1 MIVTY
6 NWLKEFVD
14 FNLSPEELAHLLTM
28 LGLEVEGMRTIGSD
42 MDDIIVA
49 RVEEKNQHP
58 NADKLSLCKVD
69 NGREILSVVC
79 GAQNFKAGDM
89 VALAQV
95 GAVLPGDFRI
105 KKSKIRGEESCGM
118 LCSER
123 ELGLSAESDGIMIL
137 DPQSRIGV
145 PLFESLGLKDTI
157 FEIGLTPNRA
167 DCLSVIGIAREIGAK
182 LGTKVRYP
190 DHSVPE
196 AGLPVDET
204 ASVKVEDSVGCPRYT
219 ARFVSGCTIGPSPA
233 WLVNR
238 LTAVGMRSINNVVD
252 ITNYVLLE
260 YGHPLHAFDFK
271 LLAGGKIIVKRAGEG
286 DTFTTLDGQE
296 RVLSAEDL
304 TICDGEKAVALAGI
318 MGGQNSEIND
328 ATTDILIESACFE
341 PTMVRRT
348 SKRLGIHTESSHRF
362 ERGADVGNLTRPL
375 DRAAALM
382 AELAGGRVST
392 GILDVYPEP
401 AAPRSITL
409 RLERVNQML
418 GLELSTT
425 EVESF
430 LLNLEFGVTVADDG
444 LFSITVPTFRVDI
457 EREIDLIEEIAR
469 LNGYENIP
477 ATMPRVRI
485 NSDRPS
491 RRRALELKIRDLL
504 VSNGLSEIVNYSFIN
519 PSAIEKV
526 LLGEDD
532 ARRNMLPILNPLTE
546 EQSVMRTSL
555 LPGLLDV
562 ACRNASFRLMDLQLF
577 EMRRIYLPVEGSEL
591 PDEPLH
597 AAGLLTGA
605 RDQAGWNRGRELVDF
620 YDVKGIV
627 ENIVA
632 ALNLSDVSYTASMT
646 ESYYHPGKSCA
657 AVAGSTR
664 FATMGELHPAVQET
678 YGFDQPLY
686 YFEIDLEKLVSL
698 TAGTI
703 SVTAPPRFPDTF
715 RDIAMLIDNELE
727 TGTVL
732 DCIRSNRIKE
742 LGKVELFDVYTGS
755 HVPDGQKSI
764 AVRIRYCSQD
774 RTLTDEEVNRLHQ
787 KVIENLKKKINVAV
801 R

>member
-14 FNLSPEELAHLLTM
+14 CNLSPEELAHLLTM

-49 RVEEKNQHP
+49 RVEEKKQHP

-190 DHSVPE
+190 VHSVPE
-196 AGLPVDET
+196 EGLPVEQT
-204 ASVKVEDSVGCPRYT
+204 ATVQVEDSVGCPRYT

-286 DTFTTLDGQE
+286 DAFTTLDGQE
-296 RVLSAEDL
+296 RVLSPEDL
-304 TICDGEKAVALAGI
+304 TICDGEKPVALAGI

-382 AELAGGRVST
+382 AQLAGGRVST

-425 EVESF
+425 EVESI

-491 RRRALELKIRDLL
+491 RRRALESKVRDLL

-632 ALNLSDVSYTASMT
+632 ALNLSDVSYIASMT

-657 AVAGSTR
+657 AVAGGTR

-698 TAGTI
+698 SSGTI

-787 KVIENLKKKINVAV
+787 KVIESLKKKINVAV

>member
-49 RVEEKNQHP
+49 RVEEKAQHP

-89 VALAQV
+89 VALAQI

-137 DPQSRIGV
+137 DPQSRVGV
-145 PLFESLGLKDTI
+145 PLFESLGLKDAI

-190 DHSVPE
+190 GHGVPE
-196 AGLPVDET
+196 EGPPVELS
-204 ASVKVEDSVGCPRYT
+204 ASVQVEDSVGCPRYT

-233 WLVNR
+233 WMVNR

-296 RVLSAEDL
+296 RALCPEDL

-328 ATTDILIESACFE
+328 ATTDILIESACFD

-362 ERGADVGNLTRPL
+362 ERGADVGNLTRAL

-392 GILDVYPEP
+392 GILDIYPQP
-401 AAPRSITL
+401 AAPRCITL

-418 GLELSTT
+418 GLDISAAQ
-425 EVESF
+425 VESI
-430 LLNLEFGVTVADDG
+430 LLNLEFDVTATGDG
-444 LFSITVPTFRVDI
+444 LFSVTVPTFRVDI

-485 NSDRPS
+485 NAERPS
-491 RRRALELKIRDLL
+491 RRRALELKVRDLL

-519 PSAIEKV
+519 PSSIDKV

-532 ARRNMLPILNPLTE
+532 TRRNMVPILNPLTE

-555 LPGLLDV
+555 LPGLLEV
-562 ACRNASFRLMDLQLF
+562 ASRNASFRLMDLQLF
-577 EMRRIYLPVEGSEL
+577 EMRRIYLAAEGAEL

-605 RDQAGWNRGRELVDF
+605 RDQAGWNRGRESVDF

-632 ALNLSDVSYTASMT
+632 ALNLSDVSYNASIT
-646 ESYYHPGKSCA
+646 ESFYLS
-657 AVAGSTR
+657 R
-664 FATMGELHPAVQET
+664 
-678 YGFDQPLY
+678 
-686 YFEIDLEKLVSL
+686 
-698 TAGTI
+698 
-703 SVTAPPRFPDTF
+703 
-715 RDIAMLIDNELE
+715 
-727 TGTVL
+727 
-732 DCIRSNRIKE
+732 
-742 LGKVELFDVYTGS
+742 
-755 HVPDGQKSI
+755 
-764 AVRIRYCSQD
+764 
-774 RTLTDEEVNRLHQ
+774 
-787 KVIENLKKKINVAV
+787 
-801 R
+801 

>member
-49 RVEEKNQHP
+49 RVEEKAQHP

-89 VALAQV
+89 VALAQI

-137 DPQSRIGV
+137 DPQSRVGV
-145 PLFESLGLKDTI
+145 PLFESLGLKDAI

-190 DHSVPE
+190 GHGVPE
-196 AGLPVDET
+196 EGPPVELS
-204 ASVKVEDSVGCPRYT
+204 ASVQVEDSVGCPRYT

-233 WLVNR
+233 WMVNR

-296 RVLSAEDL
+296 RALCPEDL

-328 ATTDILIESACFE
+328 ATTDILIESACFD

-362 ERGADVGNLTRPL
+362 ERGADVGNLTRAL

-392 GILDVYPEP
+392 GILDIYPQP
-401 AAPRSITL
+401 AAPRCITL

-418 GLELSTT
+418 GLDISAAQ
-425 EVESF
+425 VESI
-430 LLNLEFGVTVADDG
+430 LLNLEFDVTATGDG
-444 LFSITVPTFRVDI
+444 LFSVTVPTFRVDI

-485 NSDRPS
+485 NAERPS
-491 RRRALELKIRDLL
+491 RRRALELKVRDLL

-519 PSAIEKV
+519 PSSIDKV

-532 ARRNMLPILNPLTE
+532 TRRNMVPILNPLTE

-555 LPGLLDV
+555 LPGLLEV
-562 ACRNASFRLMDLQLF
+562 ASRNASFRLMDLQLF
-577 EMRRIYLPVEGSEL
+577 EMRRIYLAAEGAEL

-605 RDQAGWNRGRELVDF
+605 RDQAGWNRGRESVDF

-632 ALNLSDVSYTASMT
+632 ALNLSDVSYNASIT
-646 ESYYHPGKSCA
+646 ESFYHPGKSCA
-657 AVAGSTR
+657 VFAGSTR
-664 FATMGELHPAVQET
+664 FASMGELHPAVQET

-686 YFEIDLEKLVSL
+686 YFEIDLEQLVSL
-698 TAGTI
+698 SAGTT
-703 SVTAPPRFPDTF
+703 SVSPPPRFPDTF

-732 DCIRSNRIKE
+732 DCIRSNKIKE
-742 LGKVELFDVYTGS
+742 LGQVELFDVYTGS
-755 HVPDGQKSI
+755 HVPEGQKSI
-764 AVRIRYCSQD
+764 AVRIRYWSQD

-787 KVIENLKKKINVAV
+787 KVIENLKKKINVAL

>member
-14 FNLSPEELAHLLTM
+14 FNLTPEELAQMLTM

-42 MDDIIVA
+42 MDAVIVA
-49 RVEEKNQHP
+49 QVEEKSQHP
-58 NADKLSLCKVD
+58 NADKLSLCKVN
-69 NGREILSVVC
+69 NGREIISVVC
-79 GAQNFKAGDM
+79 GAQNFKSGDK

-123 ELGLSAESDGIMIL
+123 ELGLSAESAGIMVL
-137 DPQSRIGV
+137 DPQFQLGI

-190 DHSVPE
+190 GHGVHEEGP
-196 AGLPVDET
+196 PVVET
-204 ASVKVEDSVGCPRYT
+204 ASVQVEDSVGCPRYM
-219 ARFVSGCTIGPSPA
+219 ARFVSGCTIGPSPS
-233 WLVNR
+233 WMVNR

-260 YGHPLHAFDFK
+260 YGHPLHAFDYK
-271 LLAGGKIIVKRAGEG
+271 LLAGGKIVVKRAGEG
-286 DTFTTLDGQE
+286 DTFTTLDGQQ
-296 RVLSAEDL
+296 RVLSPEDL

-318 MGGQNSEIND
+318 MGGENSEIND

-362 ERGADVGNLTRPL
+362 ERGADIGNLPRAL

-382 AELAGGRVST
+382 AELAGGTVSM
-392 GILDVYPEP
+392 GKIDIYPEP
-401 AAPRSITL
+401 AAPRNIIL
-409 RLERVNQML
+409 RLARANQIL
-418 GLELSTT
+418 GLELSGT
-425 EVESF
+425 EVENI
-430 LLNLEFGVTVADDG
+430 LRNLEFEVSTAGDG
-444 LFSITVPTFRVDI
+444 IFSIIVPTFRVDI
-457 EREIDLIEEIAR
+457 DREIDLIEEIAR

-477 ATMPRVRI
+477 VTMPQVRI
-485 NSDRPS
+485 SSDRPS
-491 RRRALELKIRDLL
+491 RRRLLELKIRNLL
-504 VSNGLSEIVNYSFIN
+504 VSNGLTEIVNYSFIN
-519 PSAIEKV
+519 PRSMDKM
-526 LLGEDD
+526 LLEQDD
-532 ARRNMLPILNPLTE
+532 VRRKMVPILNPLTE
-546 EQSVMRTSL
+546 DQSVMRTSL
-555 LPGLLDV
+555 LPGLLEV
-562 ACRNASFRLMDLQLF
+562 ARNNASFRLMDLQLF
-577 EMRRIYLPVEGSEL
+577 EMRRIYLEEKGSEL
-591 PDEPLH
+591 PSEPLH
-597 AAGLLTGA
+597 VAGLLIGA
-605 RDQAGWNRGRELVDF
+605 RDRAGWNRSPETADF
-620 YDVKGIV
+620 YDVKGII
-627 ENIVA
+627 ENTVA
-632 ALNLSDVSYTASMT
+632 ALHLPDVSYNASIT
-646 ESYYHPGKSCA
+646 ENFYHPGKSCGIL
-657 AVAGSTR
+657 AGNMQLG
-664 FATMGELHPAVQET
+664 TMGELHPAVQET

-698 TAGTI
+698 FSGTTT
-703 SVTAPPRFPDTF
+703 VTAPPRFPDTF
-715 RDIAMLIDNELE
+715 RDIAMLIDKGME
-727 TGTVL
+727 TGVVL

-755 HVPDGQKSI
+755 HVPEGQKSI
-764 AVRIRYCSQD
+764 AVRIRYCSQE

-787 KVIENLKKKINVAV
+787 KVIENLKKKINVVV

>member
-28 LGLEVEGMRTIGSD
+28 LGLEVEGMRTIGSG
-42 MDDIIVA
+42 MDDIVVA
-49 RVEEKNQHP
+49 RVEEKAQHP

-137 DPQSRIGV
+137 DPQSPIGV
-145 PLFESLGLKDTI
+145 PLFESLGLKDAI

-190 DHSVPE
+190 GHGVPE
-196 AGLPVDET
+196 EGPPVELS
-204 ASVKVEDSVGCPRYT
+204 ASVQVEDSAGCPRYT

-233 WLVNR
+233 WMVNR

-260 YGHPLHAFDFK
+260 YGHPLHAFDFR

-296 RVLSAEDL
+296 RALCPEDL

-328 ATTDILIESACFE
+328 ATTDILIESACFD

-362 ERGADVGNLTRPL
+362 ERGADVGNLTRAL

-382 AELAGGRVST
+382 AQLAGGRVST
-392 GILDVYPEP
+392 GILDIYPEP
-401 AAPRSITL
+401 AAPRCITL
-409 RLERVNQML
+409 RLERVNQLL
-418 GLELSTT
+418 GIDLSAAQA
-425 EVESF
+425 ESI
-430 LLNLEFGVTVADDG
+430 LLNLEFDVTVAGDG
-444 LFSITVPTFRVDI
+444 FFSVTVPTFRVDI

-485 NSDRPS
+485 NAERPS
-491 RRRALELKIRDLL
+491 RRRALELKVRDLL
-504 VSNGLSEIVNYSFIN
+504 VNNGLSEIVNYSFIN
-519 PSAIEKV
+519 PSSIDKV

-532 ARRNMLPILNPLTE
+532 TRRNMVPILNPLTE

-555 LPGLLDV
+555 LPGLLEV
-562 ACRNASFRLMDLQLF
+562 ASRNASFRLMDLQLF
-577 EMRRIYLPVEGSEL
+577 EMRRIYLAAEGSEL

-605 RDQAGWNRGRELVDF
+605 RDQAGWNRGRESVDF

-632 ALNLSDVSYTASMT
+632 ALNVPDVSYNASIT
-646 ESYYHPGKSCA
+646 ESFYHPGKSCA
-657 AVAGSTR
+657 VFAGSTR
-664 FATMGELHPAVQET
+664 FASLGELHPAVQET

-686 YFEIDLEKLVSL
+686 YFEIDLEQLVSL
-698 TAGTI
+698 SAGTTPV
-703 SVTAPPRFPDTF
+703 SAPPRFPDTF

-732 DCIRSNRIKE
+732 DCIRSNKIKE
-742 LGKVELFDVYTGS
+742 LGRVELFDVYTGS
-755 HVPDGQKSI
+755 HVPAGQKSI
-764 AVRIRYCSQD
+764 AVRVRYSSQE

-787 KVIENLKKKINVAV
+787 KVIENLKKKINVAL

>member
-14 FNLSPEELAHLLTM
+14 FNLSPGELAHLLTM

-49 RVEEKNQHP
+49 RVEEKAQHP
-58 NADKLSLCKVD
+58 NADKLSLCKID

-79 GAQNFKAGDM
+79 GAQNFKVGDM

-123 ELGLSAESDGIMIL
+123 ELGLSAESEGIMIL

-190 DHSVPE
+190 VHDVPE
-196 AGLPVDET
+196 EGPPIGLT
-204 ASVKVEDSVGCPRYT
+204 ASVQVEAIEGCPRYT

-233 WLVNR
+233 WMVNR

-286 DTFTTLDGQE
+286 DVFTTLDGQE
-296 RVLSAEDL
+296 RALSAEDL

-318 MGGQNSEIND
+318 MGGENSEIND
-328 ATTDILIESACFE
+328 ATTDILIESACFD

-362 ERGADVGNLTRPL
+362 ERGADIGNLTRAL

-382 AELAGGRVST
+382 AELAGGRVAN
-392 GILDVYPEP
+392 GVIDIYPEP
-401 AAPRSITL
+401 VAPRCIPL
-409 RLERVNQML
+409 RLERVNQLL
-418 GLELSTT
+418 GLDFSAAHVARMLM
-425 EVESF
+425 
-430 LLNLEFGVTVADDG
+430 NLEFDVTVTGDG
-444 LFSITVPTFRVDI
+444 LFNITVPSFRIDI

-469 LNGYENIP
+469 LNGYESIP

-485 NSDRPS
+485 NSERPS
-491 RRRALELKIRDLL
+491 RRRALELKVRDLL
-504 VSNGLSEIVNYSFIN
+504 VSNGLSETVNYSFIN
-519 PSAIEKV
+519 PSALDRV

-532 ARRNMLPILNPLTE
+532 ARRKMVPILNPLTE

-562 ACRNASFRLMDLQLF
+562 ACRNASFRLLDLQLF
-577 EMRRIYLPVEGSEL
+577 EMRRIYLAAEGSEL

-605 RDQAGWNRGRELVDF
+605 RDQAGWNRGRESVDF

-627 ENIVA
+627 ENIAA
-632 ALNLSDVSYTASMT
+632 ALKVADVSYNAALS
-646 ESYYHPGKSCA
+646 ESFYHPGKSCA
-657 AVAGSTR
+657 VFAGSTR
-664 FATMGELHPAVQET
+664 FATMGELHPAVQEA

-686 YFEIDLEKLVSL
+686 YFEIDLEKLASL
-698 TAGTI
+698 STGTAT
-703 SVTAPPRFPDTF
+703 VVAPPRFPDTF

-742 LGKVELFDVYTGS
+742 LGNVELFDVYTGS
-755 HVPDGQKSI
+755 HVPEGQKSI
-764 AVRIRYCSQD
+764 AVRIRYCSPD

-787 KVIENLKKKINVAV
+787 RVIENLKKKINVAL

>member
-14 FNLSPEELAHLLTM
+14 CNLSPEELAHLLTM

-190 DHSVPE
+190 VHSVPE
-196 AGLPVDET
+196 EGLPVEQIAT
-204 ASVKVEDSVGCPRYT
+204 VQVEDSAGCPRYT

-286 DTFTTLDGQE
+286 DAFTTLDGQE
-296 RVLSAEDL
+296 RVLSPDDL
-304 TICDGEKAVALAGI
+304 TICDGEKPVALAGI

-375 DRAAALM
+375 DRAASLM

-425 EVESF
+425 EVEII

-491 RRRALELKIRDLL
+491 RRRALESKVRDLL

-632 ALNLSDVSYTASMT
+632 ALNLSDVSYIASMT

-657 AVAGSTR
+657 AVAGGTR

-698 TAGTI
+698 SSGTL

-787 KVIENLKKKINVAV
+787 KVIESLKKKINVAV

>member
-14 FNLSPEELAHLLTM
+14 CNLSPEELAHLLTM

-190 DHSVPE
+190 VHSVPE
-196 AGLPVDET
+196 EGLPVEQT
-204 ASVKVEDSVGCPRYT
+204 ATVQVEDSVGCPRYT

-286 DTFTTLDGQE
+286 DAFTMLDGQE
-296 RVLSAEDL
+296 RVLSPEDL
-304 TICDGEKAVALAGI
+304 TICDGEKPVALAGI

-425 EVESF
+425 EVESI

-491 RRRALELKIRDLL
+491 RRRALESKVRDLL

-632 ALNLSDVSYTASMT
+632 ALNLSDVSYIASRT

-657 AVAGSTR
+657 AVAGGAR

-698 TAGTI
+698 SSGTI

-727 TGTVL
+727 TGTVI